1 MPTPR
6 RRLSA
11 GADGPLRAAFA
22 AIRADHDVPRDFAPE
37 VLAEAADVQDLQPV
51 GRVDL
56 TDVPFVTVDPPGSR
70 DLDQAMHLARTP
82 FGYRVRYAIADV
94 GALVRP
100 GGALDAAAHERVV
113 TMYCP
118 DERVP
123 LHPTS
128 LSEDAGSLL
137 PEVDRLA
144 VVWDLA
150 LDREGELRDV
160 VVRRAVVRSR
170 ARLDYPGLQ
179 RRLDDGGD
187 PDDLPR
193 LLAEVGTARAALE
206 RTRGGVS
213 LARPEQEVVEAPGGG
228 WRLEYRA
235 PLAVEEHNEQ
245 VSLFTGMAAAR
256 LMLDAGVGVLRT
268 LPPARADDV
277 TRLRRRAA
285 ALGVAWPRG
294 ATYAE
299 VLASVDH
306 RRPRDAAFLVAA
318 TSLFRGAAWRPF
330 RGQPP
335 EDRVH
340 GAIAAPYAQVT
351 APLRRL
357 VDRYGLEI
365 ALAVSAGT
373 EPPAWVLER
382 LDGLGETMAA
392 GARRAAA
399 VDRDCTD
406 AVEVAVLTGRAGEV
420 FDAVALDERTVQL
433 AEPAVV
439 TRTEDDDL
447 PAGRRVRVRLEEAD
461 LAARRVRMRR
471 VRRARGARPT
481 AARP

>member
-245 VSLFTGMAAAR
+245 VSLLTGMAAAR
-256 LMLDAGVGVLRT
+256 LMLDAVVGVLRT

-277 TRLRRRAA
+277 TDRK
-285 ALGVAWPRG
+285 
-294 ATYAE
+294 
-299 VLASVDH
+299 SV
-306 RRPRDAAFLVAA
+306 V
-318 TSLFRGAAWRPF
+318 
-330 RGQPP
+330 
-335 EDRVH
+335 
-340 GAIAAPYAQVT
+340 
-351 APLRRL
+351 
-357 VDRYGLEI
+357 
-365 ALAVSAGT
+365 
-373 EPPAWVLER
+373 
-382 LDGLGETMAA
+382 
-392 GARRAAA
+392 
-399 VDRDCTD
+399 
-406 AVEVAVLTGRAGEV
+406 
-420 FDAVALDERTVQL
+420 
-433 AEPAVV
+433 
-439 TRTEDDDL
+439 
-447 PAGRRVRVRLEEAD
+447 
-461 LAARRVRMRR
+461 
-471 VRRARGARPT
+471 
-481 AARP
+481 